1 MKKIIRLTESDLHN
15 IVRQCVNEAMS
26 YANDEVMV
34 KVYIEE
40 MVKDDD
46 DDICQK
52 VADVLQPIL
61 HEGDYPYPCDNYI
74 LVPCEAD
81 GPDEEVGYGGG
92 FRFDTDEAV
101 NLIQNSDLDDDLK
114 DTCISNL
121 RDEDLMFSSYLKEL
135 EKRDA
140 QYPDYESHAY
150 DLYKDKMLEDEY
162 NK

>member
-1 MKKIIRLTESDLHN
+1 MKKIIRLTESDLHR
-15 IVRQCVNEAMS
+15 IVKRCVNEAINS
-26 YANDEVMV
+26 ANGEVMV

-40 MVKDDD
+40 IVKDND
-46 DDICQK
+46 DDICQE
-52 VADVLQPIL
+52 VADALQPIL
-61 HEGDYPYPCDNYI
+61 HEDDYPYPCDNYI
-74 LVPCEAD
+74 LVSCESD
-81 GPDEEVGYGGG
+81 DPDEEVGYDGD

-140 QYPDYESHAY
+140 QYPDYETYAY
-150 DLYKDKMLEDEY
+150 DLHKDKMLSDEY